1 MNKKHKYYTQIK
13 SQMVLAKSE
22 QGYLVLRTTKDIFVG
37 KINTDLIYWS
47 KVSINL
53 DVFFR
58 KYVMK
63 ALLGIQPLTLCRKNS
78 KSWWKRKKLVKMNTI
93 SRAFAVTDAACDI
106 SLQVGTLG
114 EKLFCSLCLT
124 NISGLE

>member
-1 MNKKHKYYTQIK
+1 MNKKHKYYTQIN

-58 KYVMK
+58 KHVMK
-63 ALLGIQPLTLCRKNS
+63 ALLGIHPLTLCRKNS

-93 SRAFAVTDAACDI
+93 SRAFAVTDAACYI
-106 SLQVGTLG
+106 
-114 EKLFCSLCLT
+114 
-124 NISGLE
+124 